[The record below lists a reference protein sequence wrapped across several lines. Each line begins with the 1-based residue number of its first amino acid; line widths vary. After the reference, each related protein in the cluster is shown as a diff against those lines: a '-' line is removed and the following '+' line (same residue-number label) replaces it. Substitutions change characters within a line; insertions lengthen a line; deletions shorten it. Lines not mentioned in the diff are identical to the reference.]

1 MWRLLLIVAV
11 VLAVMAWLRRPSSK
25 SGQAAE
31 TPPESPPEAPPKAP
45 SATPATVDPMLPCA
59 HCGLHVPAAEAV
71 QDEQGRA
78 YCSAAH
84 RAAGPAAP

>member
-11 VLAVMAWLRRPSSK
+11 VLAVLAWLRRPSSK
-25 SGQAAE
+25 AGQASE
-31 TPPESPPEAPPKAP
+31 VPPEAPPKAP
-45 SATPATVDPMLPCA
+45 SDTGAIADPMLPCA
-59 HCGLHVPAAEAV
+59 HCGLHVPAAETV
-71 QDEQGRA
+71 QDEQGRV